1 MSIKRWLYLGHRWL
15 GIGLCLLFAMWFF
28 TGMVMMYVAFPSLSE
43 EERLAGLPAID
54 PDTVQASVDRL
65 LDAAGAGAPIRSL
78 RLTTVLGRPAYLLR
92 TGDGAQHGLF
102 ADDGTPFA
110 GFDSGDALVAARL
123 HHSTSTGGDDA
134 KAQSLGLVEMDQWSV
149 SSGLHPY
156 RPLHHVALNDA
167 AGTRLYI
174 SSLTGEVVRDT
185 SARERVWNWLGAN
198 LHWIYPMV
206 LRRHG
211 ELWSQ
216 VVIVLSLLGLG
227 SVVTGA
233 AVGLMRLRIR
243 KPYRGRDI
251 TPYRGMMKLHHV
263 LGLAFLLFLTTFM
276 LSGLLSMNPW
286 NVFTPQQP
294 FGNLLREFRGSP
306 AAGAS
311 LAGDDPAELRRLLAQ
326 YPHTREI
333 AWQWLAGDAYLIL
346 VEAPYQRRAVFT
358 GREEQ
363 PDLEQR
369 ARARLGE
376 IMAGTAVTA
385 VTTLDRHDN
394 YYYSH
399 HQRLRPLPVLRVEF
413 DDDERSWFHIDLT
426 TGELINRLTTK
437 GRAQRWLYNGLHSLD
452 FTFLI
457 HRRPLWDIVVIVL
470 SVLGLVFSV
479 TSIQVAWLRLRPRRR
494 RVRHNSGLA
503 P

>member
-15 GIGLCLLFAMWFF
+15 GIALCLLFAMWFF
-28 TGMVMMYVAFPSLSE
+28 TGVVMMYVAFPALSE

-54 PDTVQASVDRL
+54 PRQVRVPVGRL
-65 LDAAGAGAPIRSL
+65 LDTANGAAIHSL

-102 ADDGTPFA
+102 ADDGAPFA
-110 GFDSGDALVAARL
+110 GFDSDDALLAARN
-123 HHSTSTGGDDA
+123 HHRTASGENA
-134 KAQSLGLVEMDQWSV
+134 AAESLGLVEMDQWSV
-149 SSGLHPY
+149 SSSLRLH
-156 RPLHHVALNDA
+156 RPLHHVALNDS

-185 SARERVWNWLGAN
+185 SARERAWNWLGAN
-198 LHWIYPMV
+198 LHWLYPLA

-216 VVIVLSLLGLG
+216 VVIGLSLLGLI
-227 SVVTGA
+227 SIATGA

-243 KPYRGRDI
+243 NPYRGRDI
-251 TPYRGMMKLHHV
+251 TPYRGAMKLHHI
-263 LGLAFLLFLTTFM
+263 LGLVCLLFLTTFM
-276 LSGLLSMNPW
+276 FSGLMSMNPW

-294 FGNLLREFRGSP
+294 FGALLREYRGNP
-306 AAGAS
+306 AAGSA
-311 LAGDDPAELRRLLAQ
+311 LADGDPPELRRLLAQ
-326 YPHTREI
+326 YPHTREVV
-333 AWQWLAGDAYLIL
+333 WQWLAGEPYLIL
-346 VEAPYQRRAVFT
+346 VEAPYQRYAVMP
-358 GREEQ
+358 GQDDR
-363 PDLEQR
+363 PALEQH
-369 ARARLGE
+369 ARMRLGE
-376 IMAGTAVTA
+376 IMAGAAVTTA
-385 VTTLDRHDN
+385 TTLDRYDN

-399 HQRLRPLPVLRVEF
+399 HQRWRPLPVLRVKF
-413 DDDERSWFHIDLT
+413 DDDEHSWFHIDLT

-479 TSIQVAWLRLRPRRR
+479 TSIQVAWKRLRPKRRR
-494 RVRHNSGLA
+494 GRRRA
-503 P
+503 ADAR